1 MNGIKVNKFIYL
13 FLLIIGGIILFPNN
27 VLAKDILIECNYRN
41 EEKGSSYTLTI
52 YDDYS
57 VKGDFKTF
65 NGTKINDKDNNS
77 FANWKSLISTV
88 KANEGAEKCPKY
100 ALLKKRQPH
109 LKNTVLSLV
118 TGLPIIGIASATDCQ
133 IRNQG
138 CNFSAKGYFDL
149 EELKK
154 EKLRGDDHAAAL
166 YKVIDSTGKST
177 LADKNNN
184 GTVNNN
190 SSNNQNNSVVGD
202 ENYSKCKDFLGDPTN
217 SKSVAWLLQKL
228 FNYVKVLGP
237 ILVILFSTLDF
248 TKTILNSDEDAMK
261 KSQKRLGIRLMCAV
275 GIYFLPM
282 IVTLIINLIF
292 GTADANAICGI
303 R

>member
-1 MNGIKVNKFIYL
+1 MNGIKTNKFIYL
-13 FLLIIGGIILFPNN
+13 FLLIIVGIILFPNN
-27 VLAKDILIECNYRN
+27 VMAKDTLIECNYRN
-41 EEKGSSYTLTI
+41 EDQGSSYTLTI

-57 VKGDFKTF
+57 AKGDFKTF
-65 NGTKINDKDNNS
+65 KGTKINDKGNNS
-77 FANWKSLISTV
+77 FSNWKSLVSTV
-88 KANEGAEKCPKY
+88 KSNEGSDKCPKY

-109 LKNTVLSLV
+109 LKNGVLSLV
-118 TGLPIIGIASATDCQ
+118 TGLPIVGIASAADCQ

-138 CNFSAKGYFDL
+138 CDFSAKGYFDL
-149 EELKK
+149 ETLKK

-166 YKVIDSTGKST
+166 YKVKNSAGKST

-184 GTVNNN
+184 TTNNS
-190 SSNNQNNSVVGD
+190 SSNNQNDSIVGD

-237 ILVILFSTLDF
+237 ILVILFSTIDF
-248 TKTILNSDEDAMK
+248 TKTILNSDEEAMK
-261 KSQKRLGIRLMCAV
+261 KQQKRLGVRLMCAI

-282 IVTLIINLIF
+282 VVTLIINLIF
-292 GTADANAICGI
+292 GTADANAVCGI
-303 R
+303 K